1 MRRIFKENVR
11 VRMEGNTSGWE
22 KPRDNIMEAGREI
35 CGETTGRVSRRKK
48 PGGGTRLY
56 SNELKKRTKRIKSG
70 KKVGKRQTEK
80 HASIR

>member
-1 MRRIFKENVR
+1 
-11 VRMEGNTSGWE
+11 MEGNTSGWE
-22 KPRDNIMEAGREI
+22 KTRDNIMEAGREI
-35 CGETTGRVSRRKK
+35 CGETTGRK

-80 HASIR
+80 RASIRKDKQKKMWQTL